1 MNWQFVNVSAETRR
15 HDNSDRFLGRTPGGV
30 VLRRLSWAKP
40 SLDNPGRLTHPPCP
54 KSPSRSH
61 HGQQVV
67 CVVWRDSICRGS
79 FANSETSLKH
89 DPLLAVMVA
98 GCTIFSVLLF
108 RPSITSELPDLALAG
123 LWFVAVFLVVY
134 GLMRVFR
141 RKRRT

>member
-1 MNWQFVNVSAETRR
+1 VNWQFVNVSAETGRD
-15 HDNSDRFLGRTPGGV
+15 DNSERFLGRTPGGV
-30 VLRRLSWAKP
+30 LLRRLSCAKP
-40 SLDNPGRLTHPPCP
+40 TLENPGRLIQPPCP
-54 KSPSRSH
+54 KFPPRSH

-67 CVVWRDSICRGS
+67 CVVWRDSICRSS
-79 FANSETSLKH
+79 FANSETSMKH
-89 DPLLAVMVA
+89 DPLLAVIVA
-98 GCTIFSVLLF
+98 GCANFSVLLF